1 MLARITSSPAASRCS
16 SREGSTSTFLL
27 PDACSAP
34 SRTTAAPSSPFT
46 SMLAVAVVPRWSP
59 PTPRAT
65 TRTCTTRGSRFP
77 LSCSRGLN
85 PRDLPSTAPES
96 SQGTGIPRTMRTV
109 PLLTTTESPAMRGR
123 PASWASSSSTASSM
137 ARLMR
142 QSSRTTTTSRALAGR
157 MEPPSTTSS
166 TAPTPGGAS
175 RASTSRPPRPMWG
188 RR

>member
-1 MLARITSSPAASRCS
+1 MPARITSSPAASRCT

-34 SRTTAAPSSPFT
+34 SRITAAPSSPFT

-77 LSCSRGLN
+77 LSCSRGSS
-85 PRDLPSTAPES
+85 PQGYPSTVRES
-96 SQGTGIPRTMRTV
+96 SRGTGIPRTMRTV

-123 PASWASSSSTASSM
+123 PASSASSSSMVSSM
-137 ARLMR
+137 ARPTRL
-142 QSSRTTTTSRALAGR
+142 SFRTATTSRALAR
-157 MEPPSTTSS
+157 LTVPPSTSS
-166 TAPTPGGAS
+166 SMTRTRGGAS
-175 RASTSRPPRPMWG
+175 RESVFRPRRRTSARP
-188 RR
+188 